1 MINQLKVT
9 STLSD
14 ETRFSIYQYMLQE
27 KKSFSVQDIA
37 ERFQIHPNVARLHL
51 TKLTEIE
58 VISSEY
64 EKTGKGGRPGRK
76 YKAEQVG
83 ITLSFPKRN
92 YDDLLDW
99 TLEILSEFGDE
110 ATRIGKKICHKK
122 GIGDMEKLIS
132 SHGKDKNLL
141 TLDEKV
147 EYITE
152 AASLIGYVPLIKDT
166 PDGKTISFAVY
177 NCPFLNEVEKHS
189 QLICDLHESYLSGQ
203 FDYLFEVKDFA
214 QIESMTQSCDYCTYH
229 VNI

>member
-132 SHGKDKNLL
+132 SHGKDKSLL

>member
-14 ETRFSIYQYMLQE
+14 ETRFSIYQFMLQE
-27 KKSFSVQDIA
+27 KRAFSVQDIA

-51 TKLTEIE
+51 TKLNEIE
-58 VISSEY
+58 IINSEY

-76 YKAEQVG
+76 YKAAQEG

-92 YDDLLDW
+92 YNELLDW
-99 TLEILSEFGDE
+99 TLEILSEFGED
-110 ATRIGKKICHKK
+110 AKRIGKKICHKK
-122 GIGDMEKLIS
+122 GTEVMENLLS

-141 TLDEKV
+141 TFEQKV

-166 PDGKTISFAVY
+166 PNGRTISFAVY

-189 QLICDLHESYLSGQ
+189 QLICDLHESYLTGQ
-203 FDYLFEVKDFA
+203 FDYLFEVKDFL
-214 QIESMTQSCDYCTYH
+214 QIESMTNSCDYCTYH
-229 VNI
+229 VEI